1 MGDLRVLSG
10 KYKGTKLISPGGATH
25 PMGSREKLALFNML
39 SPYLEGSRV
48 LDYFAGSGALGIEAL
63 SRGANE
69 VIFIENNP
77 KAREAIRSNCKKIA
91 MEADF
96 KVTGRFNIVISD
108 PPYDD
113 YQVPDYSD
121 LLEEG
126 GILALSHP
134 SDFDLENVTG
144 LTLLKTTQYAACNI
158 SLFTK

>member
-77 KAREAIRSNCKKIA
+77 KARETIRSNCKKIA

-96 KVTGRFNIVISD
+96 KVTGRFNIAISD

-134 SDFDLENVTG
+134 GDFDLKNVTG
-144 LTLLKTTQYAACNI
+144 LTLLKTTQHAACNI